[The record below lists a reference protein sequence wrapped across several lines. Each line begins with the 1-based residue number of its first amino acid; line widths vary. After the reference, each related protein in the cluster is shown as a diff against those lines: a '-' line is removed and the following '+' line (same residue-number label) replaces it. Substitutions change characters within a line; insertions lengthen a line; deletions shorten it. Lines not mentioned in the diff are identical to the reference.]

1 MTDDRS
7 IERAARSWLETGPT
21 EAPDRAVEAALLRI
35 ETTRQ
40 ERDLR
45 VPWRLPTMTTPARV
59 AAAAVIGVLLIGGAY
74 LYFGRPSQPSIGA
87 PGPSPSVVAP
97 SASARASTPAV
108 DYAGLPGWVVFEHFG
123 QAPDGSTTTMDT
135 DRRGIWMIHADGTG
149 LHELAPGVP
158 ADGKTAPD
166 ISPDGTKVAFSVW
179 DKAVQVWEVGID
191 GSNPHVVTGADCN
204 GNPDVCMEGE
214 PAYSPD
220 GKRIAFVRETAGPP
234 RESVIGIRD
243 LATGAVTIL
252 EQTRRPVTSGNQRQP
267 TWSPDGRQLT
277 FAVVNHDDTTDKNT
291 NSRIFIVNADDS
303 GLHDMGLPTGT
314 PWGDPDWSPDGS
326 RIVFSSWPID
336 DFNVGTVEVYSAKP
350 DGSDLKQLTQGSC
363 GGCGAPSW
371 TSDGAHIL
379 FWGPTT
385 FFMMDPDGGNQRPI
399 NAEKLTFF
407 GDKLGYGYYGYLQ
420 PTS

>member
-7 IERAARSWLETGPT
+7 LERAARSWLETGPT

-87 PGPSPSVVAP
+87 PRPSPSVVAP

-108 DYAGLPGWVVFEHFG
+108 DYSGLPGWVVRASSV

-191 GSNPHVVTGADCN
+191 GSNPHPGRIGT
-204 GNPDVCMEGE
+204 
-214 PAYSPD
+214 D
-220 GKRIAFVRETAGPP
+220 GV
-234 RESVIGIRD
+234 
-243 LATGAVTIL
+243 AVTQARCGWPTSTWSGHAHRSRR
-252 EQTRRPVTSGNQRQP
+252 QTASSRRSRSVRRGLGRAADHDGRTRWRLGGRPEHRLDRADRCRDEPCRHCGAAGRPGGERRRRRSGSAIDARTERAAAGRSASIRSRARSSRRSTCDTPRASRPGRRPRIRLG
-267 TWSPDGRQLT
+267 QLM
-277 FAVVNHDDTTDKNT
+277 A
-291 NSRIFIVNADDS
+291 
-303 GLHDMGLPTGT
+303 G
-314 PWGDPDWSPDGS
+314 
-326 RIVFSSWPID
+326 
-336 DFNVGTVEVYSAKP
+336 
-350 DGSDLKQLTQGSC
+350 
-363 GGCGAPSW
+363 
-371 TSDGAHIL
+371 
-379 FWGPTT
+379 
-385 FFMMDPDGGNQRPI
+385 
-399 NAEKLTFF
+399 
-407 GDKLGYGYYGYLQ
+407 
-420 PTS
+420 